1 MSNVKISVIIPLY
14 NASRFIVHTI
24 NALLAQTFKDLEIL
38 VMDDCST
45 DEGPELVKTVFASEN
60 KVIYYRMEQNG
71 GPAKARNR
79 GINLAKGEY
88 IAFLDSD
95 DGIMPD
101 ALEKLYDAAIKFN
114 ADVVQSAGSYVPVM
128 CPAPD
133 DIMTVSPDMMVKHTK
148 DTLTSE
154 PRLLDCDPVKKLD
167 MVMSGALGGNVWG
180 KLFRKSFLTEN
191 DIYMPDLK
199 MSEDIIMCLEC
210 ALLARSYVLTPYHSI
225 IYRMIGDS
233 LSKGAKSPAF
243 MRKVLDAVF
252 GGDVA
257 VRKFMSAHPV
267 FRDCNGNVDCVES
280 LKQQDRLIG
289 WMDQAMEDLYIRPC
303 YQSVGKAALLSD
315 PSVHE
320 IFEKYFGL
328 LSGYVEYQFYQN
340 HDNLPEVIDYFD
352 PAFAYEGLKMRLKE
366 IRAESI
372 THG

>member
-1 MSNVKISVIIPLY
+1 MSNVKISVIIPMY

-24 NALLAQTFKDLEIL
+24 NALLAQTLKDIEIL

-45 DEGPELVKTVFASEN
+45 DEGPELVKTVFAAESR
-60 KVIYYRMEQNG
+60 VAYYRMDQNG
-71 GPAKARNR
+71 GPAKARNT
-79 GINLAKGEY
+79 GINLARGEY

-95 DGIMPD
+95 DGIVTD
-101 ALEKLYDAAIKFN
+101 ALKKLYDAAIKFD

-133 DIMTVSPDMMVKHTK
+133 DIMTVSPDMMIKHTK
-148 DTLTSE
+148 DSLTEE
-154 PRLLDCDPVKKLD
+154 PQLLNCGPAEKLD
-167 MVMSGALGGNVWG
+167 MVMKGCLGGNVWG

-191 DIYMPDLK
+191 GIYMPDLK

-210 ALLARSYVLTPYHSI
+210 ALLAKNYVLTPYYSV

-243 MRKVLDAVF
+243 MRKLLEAVF
-252 GGDVA
+252 GGDIA
-257 VRKFMSAHPV
+257 VRKFMSSHSI
-267 FRDCNGNVDCVES
+267 FKDCDGKVDPEES
-280 LKQQDRLIG
+280 LRQQNRLID

-303 YQSVGKAALLSD
+303 YQSVGRAALQND

-340 HDNLPEVIDYFD
+340 HDSLPEVVDYFD

-366 IRAESI
+366 IKQNEK
-372 THG
+372 

>member
-1 MSNVKISVIIPLY
+1 MPNVKISVIIPLY
-14 NASRFIVHTI
+14 NASRFIVHTV
-24 NALLAQTFKDLEIL
+24 NALLAQTVQELEIL

-45 DEGPELVKTVFASEN
+45 DDGPELVKTVFAAED
-60 KVIYYRMEQNG
+60 KVRYYRMEQNG

-79 GINLAKGEY
+79 GIDLAKGEY

-114 ADVVQSAGSYVPVM
+114 ADVVQSAGSYIPVM

-133 DIMTVSPDMMVKHTK
+133 DIMTADPDIMVKHTK
-148 DTLTSE
+148 DNLTGE
-154 PRLLDCDPVKKLD
+154 PRLLDCSPAEKLD
-167 MVMSGALGGNVWG
+167 LVMSGSLGGNVWG

-191 DIYMPDLK
+191 NLYMPDLK
-199 MSEDIIMCLEC
+199 LSEDIIMCLEC
-210 ALLARSYVLTPYHSI
+210 ALLAKNYVLTPYHSV

-267 FRDCNGNVDCVES
+267 FSDSDGTVD
-280 LKQQDRLIG
+280 RFIG

-303 YQSVGKAALLSD
+303 YQSVGRAALSGD

-320 IFEKYFGL
+320 IFVKYFGL
-328 LSGYVEYQFYQN
+328 LAGYVEYQFYQN
-340 HDNLPEVIDYFD
+340 HDNLPEIIDYFD
-352 PAFAYEGLKMRLKE
+352 SAFAYEGLKMRLKE
-366 IRAESI
+366 TKSE
-372 THG
+372 